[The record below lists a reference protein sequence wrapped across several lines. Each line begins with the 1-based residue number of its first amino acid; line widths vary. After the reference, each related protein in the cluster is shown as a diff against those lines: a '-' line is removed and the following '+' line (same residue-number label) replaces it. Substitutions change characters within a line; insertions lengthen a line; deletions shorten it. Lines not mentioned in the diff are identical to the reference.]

1 MRFSRRRI
9 ASAGFGISEVAISWQ
24 GARENSELDWS
35 RWNGSDRTDQ
45 HRGQGGIRE
54 ALAQV
59 TEATSKPV
67 AERAAKL
74 RGINRTMVSED
85 VVAQREAA
93 PLARL
98 LPDREA
104 EIRPPNLGLMF
115 DVTNFRALA

>member
-1 MRFSRRRI
+1 M
-9 ASAGFGISEVAISWQ
+9 
-24 GARENSELDWS
+24 
-35 RWNGSDRTDQ
+35 
-45 HRGQGGIRE
+45 
-54 ALAQV
+54 AQV

-98 LPDREA
+98 LPDREP

>member
-1 MRFSRRRI
+1 
-9 ASAGFGISEVAISWQ
+9 
-24 GARENSELDWS
+24 
-35 RWNGSDRTDQ
+35 
-45 HRGQGGIRE
+45 
-54 ALAQV
+54 
-59 TEATSKPV
+59 
-67 AERAAKL
+67 
-74 RGINRTMVSED
+74 MVSED